1 MCPVDLFIDM
11 TLTEVMKVS
20 FFASDKST
28 TSSCVTDKEE
38 FTSELIQIHK
48 PHLWVFQDNSHQ
60 SGPWPG
66 PAGVSGPPAGRG
78 WAPSPHRWGS
88 PEQWRWG
95 CAARWRDKGG
105 PLLHEWSGITCCRE
119 TRETR
124 ETMSD
129 LWSLQ
134 CLITCDLKL
143 QRYYKH
149 RFIQQQRHIWRSAYS
164 KLWSFFQTSEYTVT
178 LLINADIK

>member
-1 MCPVDLFIDM
+1 MCPVDLFIDT

-105 PLLHEWSGITCCRE
+105 PLLHEWSGITCCRDE
-119 TRETR
+119 RDERDERDDVWFMITSV
-124 ETMSD
+124 SD
-129 LWSLQ
+129 HLWFKAAKVLQAQVHSATTPHLEISLLKT
-134 CLITCDLKL
+134 LILFPD
-143 QRYYKH
+143 
-149 RFIQQQRHIWRSAYS
+149 
-164 KLWSFFQTSEYTVT
+164 
-178 LLINADIK
+178 